1 MSTTKKPDDD
11 LMQQLQEPALETV
24 RLQARRSMSP
34 EEQRLLANNPINMLL
49 GRGLLPKEPRLL
61 DSDDTSNAVATASA
75 SLLDDP
81 VAQILA
87 GYPGAKE
94 EDIREALAGAKQAPD
109 GHWYIPDPARSRE
122 MVEVVPQSID
132 GPASAPKRQPSSC
145 EADGGFVMND
155 NVIHLLPAEEEAILR
170 CYVTGLRQPGSFRKL
185 YDALEIPV
193 VDTIPGIV
201 SRLQIAV
208 AQILL
213 HHVQDSLPQ
222 WATMKGDELLL
233 NRRRHKR
240 HKDGLLPFA
249 PRRLFSINW
258 ATSGPGYDWPE
269 EYRITYL
276 PGFDKYVFTAS
287 RDGDDMWGCADHA
300 IGVAE
305 KSDNIQEA
313 ARKILTGYWRTQAEK
328 GNQQRWEDCLAEGL
342 INRRTALAWANEVW
356 ADPEEE
362 DDYAEEDDCA

>member
-81 VAQILA
+81 VAQ
-87 GYPGAKE
+87 E

-155 NVIHLLPAEEEAILR
+155 NVIHLLPAEEEAILH

-185 YDALEIPV
+185 Y
-193 VDTIPGIV
+193 
-201 SRLQIAV
+201 
-208 AQILL
+208 
-213 HHVQDSLPQ
+213 
-222 WATMKGDELLL
+222 EL
-233 NRRRHKR
+233 
-240 HKDGLLPFA
+240 A
-249 PRRLFSINW
+249 
-258 ATSGPGYDWPE
+258 
-269 EYRITYL
+269 
-276 PGFDKYVFTAS
+276 
-287 RDGDDMWGCADHA
+287 GCF
-300 IGVAE
+300 
-305 KSDNIQEA
+305 NCEA
-313 ARKILTGYWRTQAEK
+313 
-328 GNQQRWEDCLAEGL
+328 
-342 INRRTALAWANEVW
+342 
-356 ADPEEE
+356 
-362 DDYAEEDDCA
+362 